1 MGSKINFLL
10 CLAGAIFLT
19 YAITGTGG
27 IFVTILLITALV
39 FSLTIKIITS
49 KTLSISVEL
58 STEVINK
65 GENFEAKVLIGKGTI
80 LPTCFVDFEL
90 GFTENISSEEVP
102 KYRVISAKR
111 SGDVINIPLKAE
123 LSGGGSVYLKSV
135 TLADFLGISKKKIPV
150 GDEVRRVSI
159 LPRIPDTGT
168 QAEIMKTVSESITFE
183 DSDEESDETAL
194 GSTGVPGY
202 DHRQYVEGDPLKKI
216 NWKMSSKRNI
226 LMVRLDEKITSSSQV
241 FQLDYPEK
249 ENADREYYENADLI
263 IEASLA
269 MLNMMIR
276 QGYESEYSFYLD
288 GWQTVDVKD
297 YKSITYLQEQLGKIR
312 PYPLSFRFPDININQ
327 KNRPLVCFT
336 TCDRKMTGEINELA
350 ENVSGMFVVTK
361 YSGIMGFSNNIWTV
375 NKEFEFE
382 KTQNGGV

>member
-202 DHRQYVEGDPLKKI
+202 DHRQYVEGDPLKRI
-216 NWKMSSKRNI
+216 NWKMSSKKNI

-249 ENADREYYENADLI
+249 ENADRGYYENSDLI

-288 GWQTVDVKD
+288 GWQTVAVKD
-297 YKSITYLQEQLGKIR
+297 YKSLIYLQ
-312 PYPLSFRFPDININQ
+312 
-327 KNRPLVCFT
+327 
-336 TCDRKMTGEINELA
+336 
-350 ENVSGMFVVTK
+350 
-361 YSGIMGFSNNIWTV
+361 
-375 NKEFEFE
+375 
-382 KTQNGGV
+382 